1 MDFYSWNDAR
11 FRIIFTENIKKGDDM
26 ASEMIEKI
34 KKENEG
40 KRVKKVTIVVSVEAK
55 LGEDLEYLIKNC
67 KGVLERN
74 SEEFLAEKLVESQR
88 KFIQSLVQDMKEEE
102 GK

>member
-34 KKENEG
+34 KKENER
-40 KRVKKVTIVVSVEAK
+40 KRLKKVTIVVNVEAK

-67 KGVLERN
+67 KSVLERN
-74 SEEFLAEKLVESQR
+74 SEELLAEKLVESQR
-88 KFIQSLVQDMKEEE
+88 KFIQSLVQDMREEE

>member
-55 LGEDLEYLIKNC
+55 LGEDLEYLIKNS

>member
-1 MDFYSWNDAR
+1 
-11 FRIIFTENIKKGDDM
+11 M

-88 KFIQSLVQDMKEEE
+88 KFIQSLVQDMKKEE

>member
-74 SEEFLAEKLVESQR
+74 SEEFLAEKLVERQR
-88 KFIQSLVQDMKEEE
+88 KFIQSLVQDMKKEE